1 MTVFLP
7 HLFNAY
13 VWSYD
18 YGRISAPSFSLTL
31 IGDQRIMTVFLPI
44 SLTLMCDH
52 MIMTVYLPL
61 FLLLT
66 PICNQTIMT
75 VFLPLLFNAYGWS
88 EEYDRIS
95 APSL

>member
-18 YGRISAPSFSLTL
+18 YGRISAPSLSLTL
-31 IGDQRIMTVFLPI
+31 IGDQRIMTVFLPH
-44 SLTLMCDH
+44 L
-52 MIMTVYLPL
+52 Y
-61 FLLLT
+61 
-66 PICNQTIMT
+66 
-75 VFLPLLFNAYGWS
+75 NAYVWS
-88 EEYDRIS
+88 YDYGRISALLVYAYWWLEDYDRIS